1 MQLPI
6 FLSNIGLPAYPM
18 ISRPHSFQ
26 QVSQPMNLGSGKD
39 VMIRAWEKSLL
50 SENNYYKPLGGMELG
65 TRKE

>member
-1 MQLPI
+1 
-6 FLSNIGLPAYPM
+6 
-18 ISRPHSFQ
+18 
-26 QVSQPMNLGSGKD
+26 MNLGSGKD